1 MFSFRSF
8 SLKNQIDIIENSK
21 IGNVIIQPFS
31 TSIVMVLTLRAKVS
45 FFALIDLYI
54 LSCSGLS
61 KANQVN
67 TSIGLNGK
75 QGNNVEQH
83 SNAFWNISDEN
94 YDASGRKASSSIIS
108 DNRGVNKAKIGN
120 LKF

>member
-1 MFSFRSF
+1 
-8 SLKNQIDIIENSK
+8 
-21 IGNVIIQPFS
+21 
-31 TSIVMVLTLRAKVS
+31 MVLTLRAKVS

-83 SNAFWNISDEN
+83 VNALPNISDEN

-108 DNRGVNKAKIGN
+108 DHRGVNKAKIGN

>member
-1 MFSFRSF
+1 M
-8 SLKNQIDIIENSK
+8 
-21 IGNVIIQPFS
+21 
-31 TSIVMVLTLRAKVS
+31 
-45 FFALIDLYI
+45 
-54 LSCSGLS
+54 SCSGFS

-83 SNAFWNISDEN
+83 VNALRNISDEN
-94 YDASGRKASSSIIS
+94 YDASGRKTSPSIIS
-108 DNRGVNKAKIGN
+108 DNRSVNKAKIGN